1 MLIASVLKNLIED
14 KGVTYT
20 FISSKTGITVDAI
33 SKSLSGRRRLAADEM
48 ILICQAA
55 NIDLSELL
63 AAEKA
68 SQGREN
74 RKHPAGDN
82 QQSALKRFEIM
93 KKSYLDFIIYKEKSQ
108 DGKWSGAKCFLEHFF
123 CKVIL
128 MAAAT

>member
-55 NIDLSELL
+55 NIDTV
-63 AAEKA
+63 
-68 SQGREN
+68 
-74 RKHPAGDN
+74 
-82 QQSALKRFEIM
+82 
-93 KKSYLDFIIYKEKSQ
+93 SYTQVTLPTNPY
-108 DGKWSGAKCFLEHFF
+108 
-123 CKVIL
+123 V
-128 MAAAT
+128 

>member
-1 MLIASVLKNLIED
+1 MLVASVLKNLIED

-68 SQGREN
+68 S
-74 RKHPAGDN
+74 
-82 QQSALKRFEIM
+82 
-93 KKSYLDFIIYKEKSQ
+93 
-108 DGKWSGAKCFLEHFF
+108 
-123 CKVIL
+123 
-128 MAAAT
+128 

>member
-1 MLIASVLKNLIED
+1 MLVASVLKNLIED

-33 SKSLSGRRRLAADEM
+33 SKSLSGKRRLAADEM

-68 SQGREN
+68 S
-74 RKHPAGDN
+74 
-82 QQSALKRFEIM
+82 
-93 KKSYLDFIIYKEKSQ
+93 
-108 DGKWSGAKCFLEHFF
+108 
-123 CKVIL
+123 
-128 MAAAT
+128 

>member
-68 SQGREN
+68 S
-74 RKHPAGDN
+74 
-82 QQSALKRFEIM
+82 
-93 KKSYLDFIIYKEKSQ
+93 
-108 DGKWSGAKCFLEHFF
+108 
-123 CKVIL
+123 
-128 MAAAT
+128 

>member
-33 SKSLSGRRRLAADEM
+33 SKSLSGKRRLAADEM

-68 SQGREN
+68 S
-74 RKHPAGDN
+74 
-82 QQSALKRFEIM
+82 
-93 KKSYLDFIIYKEKSQ
+93 
-108 DGKWSGAKCFLEHFF
+108 
-123 CKVIL
+123 
-128 MAAAT
+128 